1 MEKEKLLDQNVIS
14 QIREAFAEL
23 KQPVQILFFGS
34 RDDCEYCEPTQ
45 QLLEELTET
54 HEQLSLAVYDLDAD
68 RDVAEQFHVDK
79 APAVVIAAKDGDE
92 IKDYGIQFAGIPS
105 GHEFS
110 TLISDILMVSRR
122 DSGLSAKTREYLQG
136 LTQPLL
142 LQVFVTPT

>member
-1 MEKEKLLDQNVIS
+1 MEKEKILDQNVVS

-23 KQPVQILFFGS
+23 KQPVQMVFFGS
-34 RDDCEYCEPTQ
+34 QNGCEYCEPTQ
-45 QLLEELTET
+45 QLLEELAET
-54 HEQLSLAVYDLDAD
+54 HEQLSLVVYDLDAD
-68 RDVAEQFHVDK
+68 RDMAEQFHVDK
-79 APAVVIAAKDGDE
+79 APALVIAAKDGDE

-122 DSGLSAKTREYLQG
+122 DSGLSPKTREYLRD
-136 LTQPLL
+136 LKQPLL